1 MTRGRRPPSLR
12 GEGLGEGR
20 GVGSA
25 LREQRRGGAETPP
38 PDGSRRR
45 PTTVQD
51 SPHRQEGLLLL
62 GECGR
67 AHGLKGEVRL
77 KSFTADP
84 LAIATYGP
92 LIADG
97 GRTLS
102 FTTVRPAP
110 GSAPDLLIA
119 QVEGVTSREEAEALN
134 RVSLYLERDK
144 FPPPD
149 DDEFLL
155 ADLIGLAVQNAT
167 GDTLGTI
174 VAVPNYGGGDLL
186 EIKPAQGGATA
197 LLPFT
202 LAFVPE
208 VDVAGRRVVV
218 DAPDDLF
225 QPARPEPESPQ
236 DPA

>member
-1 MTRGRRPPSLR
+1 MKRERRSPAP
-12 GEGLGEGR
+12 LGK
-20 GVGSA
+20 GSA
-25 LREQRRGGAETPP
+25 PREQRRGGAATPP
-38 PDGSRRR
+38 PDGSRHR
-45 PTTVQD
+45 PATVQD
-51 SPHRQEGLLLL
+51 NPSSRREGLLLL
-62 GECGR
+62 GEFGR

-97 GRTLS
+97 GRTVVLS
-102 FTTVRPAP
+102 NVRPAP

-119 QVEGVTSREEAEALN
+119 QVEGVTSREGAEALN
-134 RVSLYLERDK
+134 RVDVYLERDK
-144 FPPPD
+144 LPPPEE
-149 DDEFLL
+149 DEFLL
-155 ADLIGLAVQNAT
+155 VDLIGLAVHNRS

-208 VDVAGRRVVV
+208 VDIAGRRVIV

-225 QPARPEPESPQ
+225 EPARPEPESPQ